1 VDASQENR
9 TDGDRVGTGGGVR
22 TALAAAAVL
31 AAVIGWSY
39 RSSFGYLIYR
49 WEHDSNYTYGWLI
62 LPIVAWILW
71 ERRGKLAEV
80 SIRPTWWGFLPLAAL
95 LALRYE
101 LYERNEQWVEAATIP
116 LIIASTVL
124 AVGGVGLMKWALPGL
139 LYLSFILPLP
149 PSLDT
154 MLAGPLQTVA
164 TMGAVSVLQAVGA
177 PVLADGN
184 VIVIGTQ
191 QLEVAEAC
199 RGLSML
205 LAFASLITAMVI
217 LVKRPAWERVVL
229 LVSIIPIALLCNI
242 TRIATTAI
250 VYSRFNRKVETAH
263 DYAGYA
269 MMVLA
274 LGLVMLE
281 LKIMSWLVVEEEAG
295 GPRTLLRTSFG
306 VSAGPR

>member
-1 VDASQENR
+1 V
-9 TDGDRVGTGGGVR
+9 
-22 TALAAAAVL
+22 
-31 AAVIGWSY
+31 
-39 RSSFGYLIYR
+39 
-49 WEHDSNYTYGWLI
+49 
-62 LPIVAWILW
+62 
-71 ERRGKLAEV
+71 
-80 SIRPTWWGFLPLAAL
+80 L

-116 LIIASTVL
+116 LIVGSTVL
-124 AVGGVGLMKWALPGL
+124 AIGGAGLLRWALPGL

-149 PSLDT
+149 PSFDS
-154 MLAGPLQTVA
+154 MLSGPLQTVA
-164 TMGAVSVLQAVGA
+164 TLGAVSVLQAVGT

-184 VIVIGTQ
+184 IIVIGTQ

-205 LAFASLITAMVI
+205 LAFAALITAMVI
-217 LVKRPAWERVVL
+217 LVKRPLWERAVL

-242 TRIATTAI
+242 TRIAATAI
-250 VYSRFNRKVETAH
+250 VYAKFNRKVETAH

-281 LKIMSWLVVEEEAG
+281 LKIMSWLVVEEETG
-295 GPRTLLRTSFG
+295 GPQTLLRTSFG
-306 VSAGPR
+306 ANPGPR

>member
-1 VDASQENR
+1 VDAPQENP
-9 TDGDRVGTGGGVR
+9 TGEDRGKPGGGAR
-22 TALAAAAVL
+22 MALVAAAVL
-31 AAVIGWSY
+31 AAAIGWSY

-71 ERRGKLAEV
+71 ERRGSLAGV
-80 SIRPTWWGFLPLAAL
+80 SIRPTWWGFLPLVVL

-101 LYERNEQWVEAATIP
+101 LYERNEQWFEAASIP
-116 LIIASTVL
+116 LILGSTVL
-124 AVGGVGLMKWALPGL
+124 AVGGAGLLRWALPGL
-139 LYLSFILPLP
+139 LYLFFILPLP
-149 PSLDT
+149 PSLDNK
-154 MLAGPLQTVA
+154 LAGPLQTVA
-164 TMGAVSVLQAVGA
+164 TWGAVSVLQAVGT
-177 PVLADGN
+177 PVLAEGN

-205 LAFASLITAMVI
+205 LAFAALITAMVI
-217 LVKRPAWERVVL
+217 LVKRPILERIAL

-242 TRIATTAI
+242 TRIAATAI
-250 VYSRFNRKVETAH
+250 VYAKFNRKVETAH

-281 LKIMSWLVVEEEAG
+281 LKIMSWLVVEEETG
-295 GPRTLLRTSFG
+295 RPPTLLRTSFG
-306 VSAGPR
+306 ANPGPR

>member
-1 VDASQENR
+1 MHM
-9 TDGDRVGTGGGVR
+9 
-22 TALAAAAVL
+22 ALVAAAVL
-31 AAVIGWSY
+31 AAAIGWSY

-71 ERRGKLAEV
+71 ERRGTLAEV

-116 LIIASTVL
+116 LILGSTVL
-124 AVGGVGLMKWALPGL
+124 AVGGVGLLRWALPGL
-139 LYLSFILPLP
+139 LYLFFILPLP
-149 PSLDT
+149 PSLDS
-154 MLAGPLQTVA
+154 MLSGPLQTVA
-164 TMGAVSVLQAVGA
+164 TWGAVTVLQALGT
-177 PVLADGN
+177 PVLANGN

-191 QLEVAEAC
+191 ELEVAEAC

-217 LVKRPAWERVVL
+217 LVKRPIWERAVL

-242 TRIATTAI
+242 TRIAATAI
-250 VYSRFNRKVETAH
+250 VYAKFNRKVETAH

-281 LKIMSWLVVEEEAG
+281 LKIMSWLVVEEEVGA
-295 GPRTLLRTSFG
+295 PPTLLRTSYG
-306 VSAGPR
+306 ANPGPR